1 MSFEEDHYKIYSR
14 YWNDI
19 KRGIQEIP
27 GMTSYADGIG
37 NFGYDYFGYEI
48 GDYTD
53 GDEAFQ
59 LYHRW
64 DKNLVNGKL
73 KYNWEHGDV
82 IVGYDPTFLQMRA
95 GMFDVSADEFV
106 DYIRQSV
113 EELKRQYPDL
123 KPAEKWAITRPK
135 CVDNDGQPI
144 FVVFEG
150 VDNSGK
156 TTISKKVA
164 EYFPEMEWRK
174 EPNFTTEEAD
184 RLNSDEF
191 KGKDAK
197 REVFFLEGRL
207 ANQKVYRNDPVILDR
222 YLWSGMAYAKA
233 FSPSISEFCNELYS
247 NFNIFRKPSITFFM
261 ETPLETCYDREPK
274 LKEEPGRLE
283 NIRAS
288 YEATKDRVGCEVVTI
303 DGTMSIEE
311 CVKFVVDTLLDRFPN
326 LIYYTKDNCNGF

>member
-1 MSFEEDHYKIYSR
+1 MLSEDHHKIYSR

-19 KRGIQEIP
+19 KRGIQAIP

-48 GDYTD
+48 GGYTD
-53 GDEAFQ
+53 DDDAFE
-59 LYHRW
+59 LYTRW
-64 DKNLVNGKL
+64 DKNMQDGKL
-73 KYNWEHGDV
+73 KYKWEHGDK
-82 IVGYDPTFLQMRA
+82 IVGYDPKYLQMRD
-95 GMFDVSADEFV
+95 GMFVISAEEFLDLV
-106 DYIRQSV
+106 RESV
-113 EELKRQYPDL
+113 AAFKKQHPVVT
-123 KPAEKWAITRPK
+123 PSEKWMRVRPE
-135 CVDNDGQPI
+135 CVDNDNKPV

-207 ANQKVYRNDPVILDR
+207 ANQKIYRDYPVILDR

-233 FSPSISEFCNELYS
+233 FSPSISEFCNELYG

-283 NIRAS
+283 NIRSA
-288 YEATKDRVGCEVVTI
+288 YEATKDRVGCDVVTI
-303 DGTMSIEE
+303 DGTMSIED
-311 CVKFVVDTLLDRFPN
+311 CVKFVVDTLLERFPN
-326 LIYYTKDNCNGF
+326 MIYYTKENSLYG

>member
-1 MSFEEDHYKIYSR
+1 MISEDHYKIYSR

-19 KRGIQEIP
+19 TRGLKKIK
-27 GMTSYADGIG
+27 GVTSYADGIG
-37 NFGYDYFGYEI
+37 NFGYEYFGYEL
-48 GDYTD
+48 GGYTD
-53 GDEAFQ
+53 GDDDFE

-64 DKNLVNGKL
+64 DKNMQKGKL
-73 KYNWEHGDV
+73 KYNWEHGDN
-82 IVGYDPTFLQMRA
+82 IVGYDPTYLHMRN
-95 GMFDVSADEFV
+95 GMFDISAEEFV
-106 DYIRQSV
+106 EMIAKAV
-113 EELKRQYPDL
+113 EEFSAQHPGI
-123 KPAEKWAITRPK
+123 KPADNWKLVRPE
-135 CVDNDGQPI
+135 CVDNDGNPV

-207 ANQKVYRNDPVILDR
+207 ANQEVYRKYPVILDR
-222 YLWSGMAYAKA
+222 YLWSGMAYAQA

-261 ETPLETCYDREPK
+261 ETPLETCYDREPA
-274 LKEEPGRLE
+274 LKETPGRLE
-283 NIRAS
+283 TIRNC
-288 YEATKDRVGCEVVTI
+288 YKATQGRVGCEVVTI
-303 DGTMSIEE
+303 DGTKSIEE
-311 CVKFVVDTLLDRFPN
+311 CAKFVIDTLLDRFPN
-326 LIYYTKDNCNGF
+326 LIYYTKENAM